1 MSGTLLEL
9 SAASV
14 AFVGIHMA
22 MSSNQIRTPML
33 ARLGRNSFRLVY
45 SVISAVLFT
54 WMITAYIHAPTLDVF
69 EANVPMKHVSLTAMG
84 LACFFIVF
92 GYTTSN
98 PMAVGKQG
106 KGVETQARGVLKITR
121 HPVMWGTAL
130 FALCHMLASGH
141 VAALIFFG
149 AIAFLAIAGANH
161 IDNNKRRNEKGDWD
175 DFMQATSFVPLVAI
189 IKGRTRVE
197 RGEYKWWQMALTAA
211 LYVGLLM
218 SHEPIIGHHIIL
230 LPF

>member
-1 MSGTLLEL
+1 MSGTLFEL

-14 AFVGIHMA
+14 AFVVIHMA
-22 MSSNQIRTPML
+22 MSSNPIRTPML
-33 ARLGRNSFRLVY
+33 ARLGQNSFRLVY
-45 SVISAVLFT
+45 SVITAVLFT
-54 WMITAYIHAPTLDVF
+54 WMITAYIQAPTLDVF
-69 EANVPMKHVSLTAMG
+69 EPSIAMKHVSFSAMG
-84 LACFFIVF
+84 VACFFIVF

-106 KGVETQARGVLKITR
+106 KGAKTQAHGVLKITR
-121 HPVMWGTAL
+121 HPVMWGTAI
-130 FALCHMLASGH
+130 FALCHMLANGH
-141 VAALIFFG
+141 LAALIFFG

-161 IDNNKRRNEKGDWD
+161 IDNNKRKHEKGDWD
-175 DFMQATSFVPLVAI
+175 AYMQATSFVPLVAI

-211 LYVGLLM
+211 LYIGLLM
-218 SHEPIIGHHIIL
+218 SHEPIIGRHIIL

>member
-1 MSGTLLEL
+1 MSGTLFEL
-9 SAASV
+9 LAASV
-14 AFVGIHMA
+14 AFVGIHMV
-22 MSSNQIRTPML
+22 MSSNPVRTPMF
-33 ARLGRNSFRLVY
+33 ARLGRKSFRMAY
-45 SVISAVLFT
+45 SLISAVLFT

-69 EANVPMKHVSLTAMG
+69 EPNTAMKHASFSIMG

-106 KGVETQARGVLKITR
+106 NGTKTQAHGVLKITR

-130 FALCHMLASGH
+130 FAFCHMLASGH

-149 AIAFLAIAGANH
+149 SIAFLAIAGANH
-161 IDNNKRRNEKGDWD
+161 VDNNKRSNEKGDWD
-175 DFMQATSFVPLVAI
+175 AYMQATSFVPLVAI

-197 RGEYKWWQMALTAA
+197 RGEYKKWQMALTAA

-218 SHEPIIGHHIIL
+218 SHEPIIGRHIIL